1 MKVLHRDDREVYE
14 VFDIV
19 YTNEGEPKFLIY
31 MNKSWELV
39 DAWRFTPNF
48 YKDFYGN
55 YVELD

>member
-1 MKVLHRDDREVYE
+1 MKVLRRDDKEVYE

-19 YTNEGEPKFLIY
+19 YTDEGEPKFLVY

-39 DAWRFTPNF
+39 SAWRFTPNF
-48 YKDFYGN
+48 YEDYYGN